1 MIVSGAAVFENGS
14 VSDCPAL
21 RSLRGE
27 GQASAITLKSQ
38 AISQCG
44 NLETVLLDGA
54 FASVASDA
62 VVQAKRFKGFT
73 LADGCDAFDVR
84 GGVLLVENKAYI
96 QEGMGEALLQFG
108 GGQLGSLRIDGDPA
122 SSAWLLFA
130 DPNVNVSVE
139 GGLKNVRALYAGS
152 EETYFSCGASIEA
165 ELGHYRVVANL
176 PYYVTTPVMMRFLE
190 EASCCDGVTVMVQEE
205 VADRFTAQAGT
216 PEYGAVTAAIAL
228 RGEARIVRRVPRTMF
243 TPRPNVD
250 SAVVRI
256 DFEQD
261 RIPVQSVGAYRAVVR
276 CAFSGRRKTLEN
288 NLMNTFRLSREQAK
302 EMLSEAGIA
311 DMARGETLTPAQ
323 FARLADVLTEHR
335 CTDGQ

>member
-1 MIVSGAAVFENGS
+1 M
-14 VSDCPAL
+14 
-21 RSLRGE
+21 RS
-27 GQASAITLKSQ
+27 
-38 AISQCG
+38 
-44 NLETVLLDGA
+44 A
-54 FASVASDA
+54 F
-62 VVQAKRFKGFT
+62 F
-73 LADGCDAFDVR
+73 VR
-84 GGVLLVENKAYI
+84 LTA
-96 QEGMGEALLQFG
+96 
-108 GGQLGSLRIDGDPA
+108 
-122 SSAWLLFA
+122 
-130 DPNVNVSVE
+130 
-139 GGLKNVRALYAGS
+139 VRAICTIWLYS
-152 EETYFSCGASIEA
+152 SPDV
-165 ELGHYRVVANL
+165 LR
-176 PYYVTTPVMMRFLE
+176 TPAVM
-190 EASCCDGVTVMVQEE
+190 
-205 VADRFTAQAGT
+205 
-216 PEYGAVTAAIAL
+216 
-228 RGEARIVRRVPRTMF
+228 PRTMF